1 MLLLFIGGAGAR
13 KPAWVSPN
21 GNCLFNA
28 LSTAIV
34 ANESLANEFRVRT
47 CVEMSNFRQFY
58 EAKHRETG
66 LKLVSPDYEQA
77 FRDCAL
83 DGAFSS
89 AWTIQ
94 AASTV
99 LKRDIVSIY
108 PALNGVLDR
117 CVAILNTTFQPR
129 TKPTGRPI
137 YIMWS
142 STYYPKP
149 KKTWTPNHFV
159 PLLIDPDE
167 VCIYIYWQIIAS

>member
-1 MLLLFIGGAGAR
+1 MSA
-13 KPAWVSPN
+13 N

-34 ANESLANEFRVRT
+34 GNESLTNEFRVRT

-58 EAKHRETG
+58 EAKHQETG
-66 LKLVSPDYEQA
+66 LWLVSPDYEQA
-77 FRDCAL
+77 FKDCAL
-83 DGAFSS
+83 DGFFSS
-89 AWTIQ
+89 AWTMQ
-94 AASTV
+94 AAATV

-117 CVAILNTTFQPR
+117 CVPILNTTFQPR
-129 TKPTGRPI
+129 TKPTGRPV

-159 PLLIDPDE
+159 PLLIDPDQ
-167 VCIYIYWQIIAS
+167 VCILYIYTYI